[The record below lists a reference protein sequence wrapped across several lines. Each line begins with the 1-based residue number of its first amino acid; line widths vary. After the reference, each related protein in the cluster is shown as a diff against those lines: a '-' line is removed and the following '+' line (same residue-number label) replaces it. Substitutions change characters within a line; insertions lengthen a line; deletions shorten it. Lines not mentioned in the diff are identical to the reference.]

1 MTIGGIQSAMV
12 GFSLFDAWAAS
23 VEKTNKSRQHVDP
36 LVHAAFAAF
45 EGYVQGQEAIH
56 AGMIAGAAYMLNAKG
71 TGRTAHQQQATRPPA
86 RPQHHRL
93 ITKTEE
99 QKREKFKWAL
109 LPF

>member
-56 AGMIAGAAYMLNAKG
+56 SGMIAGAAYMLNAKG
-71 TGRTAHQQQATRPPA
+71 TGAQLISNKQLAPLLALNITA
-86 RPQHHRL
+86 
-93 ITKTEE
+93 
-99 QKREKFKWAL
+99 
-109 LPF
+109 